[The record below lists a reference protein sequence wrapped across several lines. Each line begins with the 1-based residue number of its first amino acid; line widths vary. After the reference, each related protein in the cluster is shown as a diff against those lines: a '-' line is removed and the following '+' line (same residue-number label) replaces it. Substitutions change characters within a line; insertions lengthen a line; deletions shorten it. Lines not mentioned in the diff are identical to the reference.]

1 MQPAHNSLALCG
13 LFTALMAV
21 GALIHITVPIGIWQV
36 TLSLQ
41 IFVAVLAGFFLGPR
55 QGFLSI
61 LAYLV
66 LGLAGLPVFAHGG
79 GLGYLLKPTFGFL
92 LGFPC
97 AAWLTGKLAGK
108 PSGSRGTKRLLAAAL
123 GGEMAYYAWGLVYYD
138 VMFNLVLQNTGGI
151 GFVRL
156 LEVWLFSTVIPDSV
170 ICMLSVL
177 VYRKLGPLVG
187 R

>member
-66 LGLAGLPVFAHGG
+66 LGLAGAASLCPWRRVGVPAETYLRFSAGVSLCRLAHRKTGG
-79 GLGYLLKPTFGFL
+79 ETVR
-92 LGFPC
+92 FPGDE
-97 AAWLTGKLAGK
+97 T
-108 PSGSRGTKRLLAAAL
+108 AL
-123 GGEMAYYAWGLVYYD
+123 GSCS
-138 VMFNLVLQNTGGI
+138 
-151 GFVRL
+151 R
-156 LEVWLFSTVIPDSV
+156 
-170 ICMLSVL
+170 
-177 VYRKLGPLVG
+177 R
-187 R
+187 

>member
-1 MQPAHNSLALCG
+1 
-13 LFTALMAV
+13 
-21 GALIHITVPIGIWQV
+21 
-36 TLSLQ
+36 
-41 IFVAVLAGFFLGPR
+41 
-55 QGFLSI
+55 
-61 LAYLV
+61 
-66 LGLAGLPVFAHGG
+66 
-79 GLGYLLKPTFGFL
+79 
-92 LGFPC
+92 
-97 AAWLTGKLAGK
+97 
-108 PSGSRGTKRLLAAAL
+108 
-123 GGEMAYYAWGLVYYD
+123 MAYYAWGLVYYD